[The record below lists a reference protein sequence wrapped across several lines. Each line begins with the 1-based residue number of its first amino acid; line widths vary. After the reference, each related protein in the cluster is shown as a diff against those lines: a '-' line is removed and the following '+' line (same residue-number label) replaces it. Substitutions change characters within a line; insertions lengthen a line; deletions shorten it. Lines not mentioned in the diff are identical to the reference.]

1 MEPTRIFD
9 LLDRL
14 LEKYPDKNDIF
25 AKSLKGCWRK
35 ISVKEYRKNSYYLA
49 AAFLNLVLTQ
59 NDKVIIVSN
68 NRPEWNFIDM
78 ALGLARII
86 PVPVYTTLSDDD
98 FSYIIRHSEA
108 KVICVGNDIILAHLL
123 PVLKK
128 LPVKPIVIMMDNH
141 DVGKEG
147 ELMQFIN
154 LSTLIEEGKATYSQ
168 HLPKI
173 EENKKEIKPD
183 DLFTIIYTS
192 GTTGTPKG
200 VMLSHHNLLF
210 NAIGHA
216 VKQIKDHKS
225 KMLSFLPLCHI
236 YERSMNYE
244 YQYLGISTY
253 YAESLSTIAADL
265 ASCHADGF
273 CGVPRVLEQMFV
285 KLESTGKNLKG
296 IKKEIYQWAFKFGTK
311 FNNYNTNPLYLM
323 KWRIADKLVYSKWR
337 AVLGGK
343 EMLVVSGGSAIN
355 EKVIRLF
362 NAAKL
367 HIFEGYGMTET
378 SPVIAVN
385 NPIEGI
391 NIIGTVGKPM
401 EGTEMKIAEDGEIL
415 TRGPHIMLGYY
426 KDQDYTSEVIDKE
439 GWFHTGDIGT
449 MIEGKYLKLT
459 DRKKEIFK
467 LSLGKYVAP
476 QVIENMLKGSSY
488 IENCI
493 VIGANQKFASA
504 LIVPNISKLH
514 YWAAK
519 RKIDYNSNEELLNNA
534 EVIDK
539 IHREVKQINER
550 LAPHEQIKKERI
562 VTEEWNTSNNMLS
575 QTLKLKRNIIKNHY
589 KSLIVD
595 IYSSDKQHIA

>member
-14 LEKYPDKNDIF
+14 LEKYSDKNDIF
-25 AKSLKGCWRK
+25 AKSIKGKWKK
-35 ISVKEYRKNSYYLA
+35 ISVREYRKNSYYLA
-49 AAFLNLVLTQ
+49 AAFMNLGLIKH
-59 NDKVIIVSN
+59 DKVIVVSN
-68 NRPEWNFIDM
+68 NRPEWNFVDM
-78 ALGLARII
+78 ALGLANII
-86 PVPVYTTLSDDD
+86 PVPVYTTLSHDD
-98 FSYIIRHSEA
+98 FSYIFKHSEA
-108 KVICVGNDIILAHLL
+108 KAICIGNETILGHLL
-123 PVLKK
+123 PILEN
-128 LPVKPIVIMMDNH
+128 LPEKPIVIMMDDYNA
-141 DVGKEG
+141 GKES
-147 ELMQFIN
+147 ELMKFT
-154 LSTLIEEGKATYSQ
+154 TLGTLTEEGKTAYTKY
-168 HLPKI
+168 LPKI
-173 EENKKEIKPD
+173 EENKQQIKPD

-216 VKQIKDHKS
+216 VKQIKDHKC